1 MRRKFSA
8 LTVALGVVALG
19 TSFAPVARAGCGFNP
34 GIQPRGSLKPIAY
47 VFGSGLTWA
56 GGQDSSSAAAQN
68 PIVGLWRIK
77 VLSHGNQ
84 AAGIPDYTVLDQGFS
99 AWHSDGT
106 EILNSG
112 RDPVTTNFCLGTWK
126 QTAASSYKLAHYTMS
141 WSGLTVDAK
150 GNIVVDPKT
159 KEPLN
164 NYIGPGYIQEIVTLS
179 AGKESFQG
187 TFSVEQFDQN
197 GKSLYVLNG
206 DVFGTKITTDS
217 PTFFK

>member
-1 MRRKFSA
+1 MTKKFSV
-8 LTVALGVVALG
+8 LTVALGVIALG
-19 TSFAPVARAGCGFNP
+19 TSFAPMARAGCGFHP
-34 GIQPRGSLKPIAY
+34 EIQPKGSLKPMAF
-47 VFGSGLTWA
+47 VLGSGLMGADDATE
-56 GGQDSSSAAAQN
+56 QN
-68 PIVGLWRIK
+68 PIVGLWRVK
-77 VLSHGNQ
+77 VLSQGNQ
-84 AAGIPDYTVLDQGFS
+84 AAGIPNYTVLDQGFS

-126 QTAASSYKLAHYTMS
+126 QVGASSYKLAHYTMS
-141 WSGLTVDAK
+141 WSGLSVDAK
-150 GNIVVDPKT
+150 GNIVVSPKT

-164 NYIGPGYIQEIVTLS
+164 TYIGPGYISETVTLS

-197 GKSLYVLNG
+197 GKSLYVLTG
-206 DVFGTKITTDS
+206 DIFGTKITTDS

>member
-1 MRRKFSA
+1 MRLKFSA

-34 GIQPRGSLKPIAY
+34 GVQPKGSLKPMAF
-47 VFGSGLTWA
+47 VLGSGLT
-56 GGQDSSSAAAQN
+56 GTGLDSTSATEN

-77 VLSHGNQ
+77 VLSRGNQ
-84 AAGIPDYTVLDQGFS
+84 AFGIPDYTVLDQGFS

-126 QTAASSYKLAHYTMS
+126 QVGASSYKLAHYTMS
-141 WSGLTVDAK
+141 WSGLTADAK
-150 GNIVVDPKT
+150 GNIVLNPKT

-164 NYIGPGYIQEIVTLS
+164 TYVGPGYIQEIVTLS
-179 AGKESFQG
+179 AGKDSFQG
-187 TFSVEQFDQN
+187 TFSVEQFDPN

-206 DVFGTKITTDS
+206 DLFGTKITTDS

>member
-1 MRRKFSA
+1 MTKKFSA
-8 LTVALGVVALG
+8 FTVALGVIALAII
-19 TSFAPVARAGCGFNP
+19 SVPVARAGCGFNP
-34 GIQPRGSLKPIAY
+34 GIQPKGSLKPMAF
-47 VFGSGLTWA
+47 VPGSGLMGA
-56 GGQDSSSAAAQN
+56 GQDWSSSPERN

-77 VLSHGNQ
+77 VLSRGNQ
-84 AAGIPDYTVLDQGFS
+84 AAGIPNYTVLDQGFS

-126 QTAASSYKLAHYTMS
+126 QVGASSYKLAHYTMS

-150 GNIVVDPKT
+150 GNIVLNPET

-164 NYIGPGYIQEIVTLS
+164 TYIGPGYIQEVVTLDS
-179 AGKESFQG
+179 AKDSFRG
-187 TFSVEQFDQN
+187 TFSVEQFDQT
-197 GKSLYVLNG
+197 GKSLYVLYG
-206 DVFGTKITTDS
+206 DIFGTRITTDS